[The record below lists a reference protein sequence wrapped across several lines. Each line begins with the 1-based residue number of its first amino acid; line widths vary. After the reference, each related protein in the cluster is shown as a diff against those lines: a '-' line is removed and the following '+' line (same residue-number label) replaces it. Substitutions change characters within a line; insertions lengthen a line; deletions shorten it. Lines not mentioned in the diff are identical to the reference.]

1 MADGFTNA
9 DRDHAAQVASKSAAD
24 QQMAELIEQFHSSP
38 EQRLA
43 RDRAEIERLQNDPYF
58 MNKRVAGD
66 AGAEAQETALQARI
80 AIAEAEV
87 AKLHGPNRIEHAL
100 TTDPATDPLSDSTD
114 GSASE
119 LPMRALR
126 SQIEEFRS
134 LGLTDAGINAAVNGG
149 KETRASIADAK
160 WIYDEL
166 MADEMW
172 VAKLTAG
179 NREARKQL
187 ALLSIVM
194 NATPTD

>member
-1 MADGFTNA
+1 MADGEVTNA
-9 DRDHAAQVASKSAAD
+9 TRARDALAAEKAAGD
-24 QQMAELIEQFHSSP
+24 AAMAQLIEQFHASP

-43 RDRAEIERLQNDPYF
+43 RDRAELAARENDPF
-58 MNKRVAGD
+58 FQNKLLTSEQAQRDVAVI
-66 AGAEAQETALQARI
+66 QARI
-80 AIAEAEV
+80 AIASDEL

-100 TTDPATDPLSDSTD
+100 TTDPATDPLSDSTID
-114 GSASE
+114 GE
-119 LPMRALR
+119 LPMHALR
-126 SQIEEFRS
+126 SQVEEFRS
-134 LGLTDAGINAAVNGG
+134 LGLTDAGIAAALNGG
-149 KETRASIADAK
+149 RETRAAIADAK
-160 WIYDEL
+160 WIYEEL